1 MKQRKF
7 NRMASIYSWNYIM
20 ILPGVVLLFLFAYLP
35 MAGVLIAFK
44 DYDIFTGVWASKWI
58 GWDNFYFLSDPYFW
72 ETIKNTLYITVYR
85 LIFGFPAPIALAL
98 MLNELRSMKFKR
110 MIQSV
115 SYLPH
120 FISWIIVAYMLQVI
134 LALDTGIVNNLLQVF
149 GLDQISFMGRPEY
162 FRAII
167 VVSAI
172 WKDIGW
178 GTIIYL
184 AALTNIS
191 QEQLESA
198 MLDGAGRLARIW
210 HINLPGIM
218 PVITILLILY
228 MPMLLSA
235 GYDQIYPLVNPSNL
249 EVSNVLDVYVIR
261 LGLAQSQFSVATAI
275 GLFSSVIQLA
285 LVLAVNYAIK
295 KKGLEGLW

>member
-7 NRMASIYSWNYIM
+7 NRMASIYSWNYVM

-85 LIFGFPAPIALAL
+85 LIFGFPAPIVLAL

-110 MIQSV
+110 TIQSI

-134 LALDTGIVNNLLQVF
+134 LALDTGVVNNLLQLF
-149 GLDQISFMGRPEY
+149 GAGQISFMGRPEY
-162 FRAII
+162 FRFII

-191 QEQLESA
+191 QEQVESA
-198 MLDGAGRLARIW
+198 MLDGAGRIARIW
-210 HINLPGIM
+210 HINIPGIM

>member
-1 MKQRKF
+1 MRRKKF
-7 NRMASIYSWNYIM
+7 NHMAGVYTWNYVM
-20 ILPGVVLLFLFAYLP
+20 ILPGVVLLFLFSYLP
-35 MAGVLIAFK
+35 MGGVLIAFK
-44 DYDIFTGVWASKWI
+44 DYEIYTGIWSSAWV
-58 GWDNFYFLSDPYFW
+58 GFDHFYFLSDPYFW

-85 LIFGFPAPIALAL
+85 MIFGFPAPIILAL
-98 MLNELRSMKFKR
+98 MLNEVRNLKFKR
-110 MIQSV
+110 FIQST

-134 LALDTGIVNNLLQVF
+134 LALDTGVVNDLLQLF
-149 GLDQISFMGRPEY
+149 GFEQINFMGRPEY

-167 VVSAI
+167 ISSAI

-184 AALTNIS
+184 AALTNINPD
-191 QEQLESA
+191 QLESA

-210 HINLPGIM
+210 HINIPAII

-228 MPMLLSA
+228 MPALLSA
-235 GYDQIYPLVNPSNL
+235 GYEQIYPLVNPSNL
-249 EVSNVLDVYVIR
+249 AVSNVLDVYVIR

-285 LVLAVNYAIK
+285 LVLAVNYVIK
-295 KKGLEGLW
+295 KKGQEGLW